1 MVRYTKFRIGDLFE
15 KLEVPYYGKG
25 ARHSD
30 ISDIRTD
37 EYCVPVTTAKKGNN
51 GICRWARKGQ
61 FKTYENV
68 ISIVYN
74 GAIAA
79 GLTYYQPD
87 AVAVLTDSYFIRLKD
102 GNLNEQVGLYLA
114 CAIQKIAKAK
124 YSREN
129 KAVWKRVSDD
139 LIALPTTDDG
149 KPDYEYMAERI
160 SELEAERISELEAER
175 ISELEAYLI
184 TAGLN
189 DYELTDDDKKVL
201 SLSSIRPLDEVGH
214 HVVPGVVRKEMREFR
229 VAKLFDG
236 KTGDVDL
243 QTRDIDGK
251 GEYYVNSGVQNQ
263 GIKGR
268 TSRPARTFPA
278 GTITVDFFGNAY
290 LRDFEFKMATHNHVF
305 ALIEKV
311 SIPHDAKLYITG
323 ALGKLAGLYSFNNML
338 TWTILKDVMISL
350 PVDESDEPDF
360 EYMAAYIRVQEKL
373 AIADAVKL
381 KDRII
386 AETAKLVLGNDAG
399 NTEVEGREALGQAVT
414 DGAAVVHDAQNIRGL
429 HSTCF
434 RVTGIDEV
442 RNQVVKVHHLDEM
455 QIGDAVRHVD
465 VGGGKVIDLTSET
478 ITIRV
483 GGGVDYTF
491 TYPDVFAAGL
501 MERA

>member
-79 GLTYYQPD
+79 GLTYYQPG
-87 AVAVLTDSYFIRLKD
+87 AIAALTDSYLIRLKD
-102 GNLNEQVGLYLA
+102 GSLNEQVGLYLA
-114 CAIQKIAKAK
+114 CSIQKTAKAK

-129 KAVWKRVSDD
+129 KAVWKRVSND

-160 SELEAERISELEAER
+160 SELEAERISELEA
-175 ISELEAYLI
+175 YLI
-184 TAGLN
+184 AAGLN
-189 DYELTDDDKKVL
+189 DYELTDDDKEVL
-201 SLSSIRPLDEVGH
+201 SLSSIRPLDEAGH
-214 HVVPGVVRKEMREFR
+214 HEAPGVVRKEMREFR
-229 VAKLFDG
+229 VAELFDG

-251 GEYYVNSGVQNQ
+251 GEYFVNSGVQNQ

-268 TSRPARTFPA
+268 TSRPARTFPT

-290 LRDFEFKMATHNHVF
+290 LRDFKFKMATHNHVF

-311 SIPHDAKLYITG
+311 DISHDAKLYITG
-323 ALGKLAGLYSFNNML
+323 VLGKLAGLYSFNNML
-338 TWTILKDVMISL
+338 TWTILRDVTILL
-350 PVDESDEPDF
+350 PVDEDDAPDF

-373 AIADAVKL
+373 AIADAVRL

-386 AETAKLVLGNDAG
+386 AET
-399 NTEVEGREALGQAVT
+399 T
-414 DGAAVVHDAQNIRGL
+414 
-429 HSTCF
+429 
-434 RVTGIDEV
+434 RVI
-442 RNQVVKVHHLDEM
+442 
-455 QIGDAVRHVD
+455 A
-465 VGGGKVIDLTSET
+465 
-478 ITIRV
+478 
-483 GGGVDYTF
+483 
-491 TYPDVFAAGL
+491 
-501 MERA
+501 